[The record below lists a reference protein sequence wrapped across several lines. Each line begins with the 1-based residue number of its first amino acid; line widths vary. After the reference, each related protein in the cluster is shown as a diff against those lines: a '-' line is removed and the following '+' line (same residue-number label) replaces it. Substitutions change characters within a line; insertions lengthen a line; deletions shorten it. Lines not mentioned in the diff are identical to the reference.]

1 MSCLFEWLDLWNREE
16 SSFNPYS
23 VAFERFMN
31 VTAKGK
37 KARAFSLL
45 LTSML
50 SLLSQEEMVIAFYL
64 SPLLNDPRVSM
75 AFVKDKT

>member
-1 MSCLFEWLDLWNREE
+1 
-16 SSFNPYS
+16 
-23 VAFERFMN
+23 MN

-50 SLLSQEEMVIAFYL
+50 SLLSQEEMVIAFHL
-64 SPLLNDPRVSM
+64 SPLLNDPRESM